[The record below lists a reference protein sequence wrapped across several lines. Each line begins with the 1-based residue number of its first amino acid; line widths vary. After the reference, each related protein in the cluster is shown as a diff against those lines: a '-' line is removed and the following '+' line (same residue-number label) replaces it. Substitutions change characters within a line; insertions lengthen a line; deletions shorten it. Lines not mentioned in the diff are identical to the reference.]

1 MASTRAFNILEQ
13 TNENHR
19 NGKTTLAG
27 KNELRSTSSK
37 LALKDLTNNASSRP
51 NFVGKQ
57 QSSEVPTK
65 KPLLQ
70 QQQHHKSTGSSSF
83 LAKKSTEA
91 STQQQQQLPSS
102 KTKPSFPFTIF
113 TPSDA
118 EYKWGKESCLREDLL
133 EQMIDFHGAVYQRK
147 VKPMKPLKPINVLQD
162 LPELELPKC
171 SSVERPTRKVQRDLP
186 DYFLFSVPEPELPH
200 LDFLD

>member
-19 NGKTTLAG
+19 NGKTTLPG
-27 KNELRSTSSK
+27 KSELRTSSK
-37 LALKDLTNNASSRP
+37 LALKDLTNNANSRST
-51 NFVGKQ
+51 FTGKQ
-57 QSSEVPTK
+57 QQSSDVPAK

-70 QQQHHKSTGSSSF
+70 QQKSGSSTF
-83 LAKKSTEA
+83 LSKKSSEA
-91 STQQQQQLPSS
+91 STQQQQLPSS
-102 KTKPSFPFTIF
+102 KKPSFPFTIF

-147 VKPMKPLKPINVLQD
+147 VKPIKPLKVSNVLQD
-162 LPELELPKC
+162 LPEIEIP
-171 SSVERPTRKVQRDLP
+171 SRTVPTTVRKVPVQRNLP

>member
-19 NGKTTLAG
+19 NGKTTLPG
-27 KNELRSTSSK
+27 KSELRTTSK
-37 LALKDLTNNASSRP
+37 LALKDLTNNASSRSA
-51 NFVGKQ
+51 FTGKQ
-57 QSSEVPTK
+57 SSDVPSK

-70 QQQHHKSTGSSSF
+70 KSGSSSF
-83 LAKKSTEA
+83 LGKKSTEA
-91 STQQQQQLPSS
+91 STQQQQQPST
-102 KTKPSFPFTIF
+102 KKPSFPFTIF
-113 TPSDA
+113 TPADA

-133 EQMIDFHGAVYQRK
+133 EQMMDFHGAVYQRK
-147 VKPMKPLKPINVLQD
+147 VKPMKPLKVSNVLQD
-162 LPELELPKC
+162 LPEIEMPVRTA
-171 SSVERPTRKVQRDLP
+171 VERPTRKVPAVQRDLP